1 MLDNIIYL
9 DNEEKEGRY
18 SKIIFSVG
26 YLYMLLPVIIFI
38 GGYLKSIF
46 AIILLPLLLWG
57 YVAATKV
64 IKPIKLPEIDKKAV
78 FYLIAAFVAI
88 VVWCLYCG
96 IGGYTLSTGD
106 LPYRNTMYE
115 LLVNNS
121 WPVHKNII
129 YDGDIQNRVL
139 CYYIG
144 TWFPSAL
151 VGKLFG
157 VEAGWFFQL
166 VWSALG
172 IYLCYLII
180 CLIFNK
186 VKLWPIIVFMA
197 YDGLDYVGTCFR
209 SGGLVS
215 IMDTNSWWAGFVQ
228 FASFTSQLAN
238 VFNQALPA
246 WLATFLIL
254 SQKENKN
261 SIFVLGCL
269 LICSVFP
276 FIGLAAIVIMCI
288 AVKYYDMYKNG
299 KMSFGVIK
307 GDLFTYQNVISGGI
321 AGITA
326 FIYYLGNVVVGRTS
340 ANFNTTTVS
349 PVHTLQ
355 SDSVELI
362 SLYDNFDG
370 NIEHS
375 YIKIIMRLVIFVI
388 LEVGIYLLLVF
399 KTNKKNPLFYI
410 TLILSVLIP
419 CIVLS
424 DKTYPIAKDFSMRAS
439 IPVLILLYLL
449 IINEL
454 NSADMKKKKLLI
466 AVLVIGSCNPLTFSE
481 NYLESWSSGSGFQ
494 RNYVNENWIFAG
506 KNFSANADNIFNR
519 VFGKDLKPVDLVG
532 CDISFPIKQDFVE
545 FTAEGTLLEQDNGCW
560 MVDRYSL
567 VLDGE
572 TDSDLKLS
580 VVGNIYEDAKISV
593 YVNKQN
599 IGYLKIEGEN
609 RDKDIETIRS
619 IYIDNSYLKEQGQ
632 LIELVCE
639 NPQIFYVNE
648 DISNTIS
655 MFMKKLSIQK
665 IGRE

>member
-1 MLDNIIYL
+1 MFDNIIYL

-18 SKIIFSVG
+18 SRIIFSVG
-26 YLYMLLPVIIFI
+26 YLYMLLPVVIFI
-38 GGYLKSIF
+38 GGYLKSVF
-46 AIILLPLLLWG
+46 AIILLPLLIWG
-57 YVAATKV
+57 YVSAIKA
-64 IKPIKLPEIDKKAV
+64 IKPIKAPEIDKRTK
-78 FYLIAAFVAI
+78 FYLIAAFVVI

-96 IGGYTLSTGD
+96 IGGYTASTGD
-106 LPYRNTMYE
+106 LPYRNTIYE

-157 VEAGWFFQL
+157 VEAGWFFQMI
-166 VWSALG
+166 WSVLG

-215 IMDTNSWWAGFVQ
+215 IMDTRSWWAGFVQ
-228 FASFTSQLAN
+228 FASFTSQLAY

-246 WLATFLIL
+246 WVATLLVL

-261 SIFVLGCL
+261 TIFVLGCL

-276 FIGLAAIVIMCI
+276 FIGLAAIVIMYI
-288 AVKYYDMYKNG
+288 VVKYYRVYKDNG
-299 KMSFGVIK
+299 MSFGFVRR
-307 GDLFTYQNVISGGI
+307 DLFTYQNVIGGGI
-321 AGITA
+321 AGIIA

-340 ANFNTTTVS
+340 TNFSAAVTV
-349 PVHTLQ
+349 PTYTLQ
-355 SDSVELI
+355 NGPVELI

-375 YIKIIMRLVIFVI
+375 YIKIIIRLIIFVI

-399 KTNKKNPLFYI
+399 KTNKRNALFYI

-424 DKTYPIAKDFSMRAS
+424 DKTYLIAKDFSMRAS
-439 IPVLILLYLL
+439 IPVLILVYMLIVNEL
-449 IINEL
+449 II
-454 NSADMKKKKLLI
+454 ADMKKKGLLI
-466 AVLVIGSCNPLTFSE
+466 AVLIIGSCSPLTFSSS
-481 NYLESWSSGSGFQ
+481 YIKAWSSGSGFQ
-494 RNYVNENWIFAG
+494 RNYVNENWIFG
-506 KNFSANADNIFNR
+506 GRNFSANADNIFNR

-532 CDISFPIKQDFVE
+532 CDISFPIKEDFVE

-560 MVDRYSL
+560 MVDRYSV

-572 TDSDLKLS
+572 TDLDLKLS

-593 YVNKQN
+593 HVNKQN

-609 RDKDIETIRS
+609 RDKDIETVRS

-639 NPQIFYVNE
+639 NPQTFYVNE

-655 MFMKKLSIQK
+655 MFMKELSIQK
-665 IGRE
+665 IGGE